1 MVQSSVYVTET
12 VKLGYGFH
20 LNTAQANLYFD
31 ILVQT
36 LKKKKSTN
44 LSSSFQ
50 WTGAWYTVHFN
61 YYLLLQFGICYL
73 YSIWFQ
79 DWYANRVLLRL
90 ALPSPSVSGSTLSF
104 SLFDTLPI
112 LSSAWKSK
120 RLLIFLLWAFLIS
133 SCTSLQS
140 CPPLLRRAV
149 FNVYVLDEWV
159 A

>member
-12 VKLGYGFH
+12 VKLGYAFH
-20 LNTAQANLYFD
+20 LNTAHANLYFD

-36 LKKKKSTN
+36 LKKKSQPTFLL
-44 LSSSFQ
+44 LSSEPGPGVRCILITTSSFNLGSVIS
-50 WTGAWYTVHFN
+50 TPFDFRIGM
-61 YYLLLQFGICYL
+61 LIE
-73 YSIWFQ
+73 S
-79 DWYANRVLLRL
+79 LRL
-90 ALPSPSVSGSTLSF
+90 ALPSPSVSGSTLGF

-149 FNVYVLDEWV
+149 FNVCVLDEWV

>member
-50 WTGAWYTVHFN
+50 WTGAWCTVHFN

-79 DWYANRVLLRL
+79 DWYANRVL
-90 ALPSPSVSGSTLSF
+90 A
-104 SLFDTLPI
+104 
-112 LSSAWKSK
+112 LSSAITK
-120 RLLIFLLWAFLIS
+120 RFWQYVKLFIVWYIANIILSLKIEKVIDIFVVSLPHFLM
-133 SCTSLQS
+133 
-140 CPPLLRRAV
+140 
-149 FNVYVLDEWV
+149 Y
-159 A
+159 